1 MSITIKNPKIESSFK
16 NIAEHLGLDSE
27 RLAEKI
33 IQDFVIEQEQKKA
46 DEIAKNV
53 ANAYKEYQEAKK
65 KGLKLKD
72 AWELLC
78 EL

>member
-33 IQDFVIEQEQKKA
+33 IQDFVIEQEQKKQM
-46 DEIAKNV
+46 K
-53 ANAYKEYQEAKK
+53 
-65 KGLKLKD
+65 
-72 AWELLC
+72 
-78 EL
+78 